1 MLIASLTHGLPTCHT
16 KYARH
21 LNELCRNN
29 IYVSLGK
36 LLNHTHDT
44 DKNLKF
50 WGNITAEILRA
61 KMLKVYPLEV
71 VYLAISLMVVW
82 YRVTENTVGKGPES
96 YGHDN

>member
-1 MLIASLTHGLPTCHT
+1 MLIASLTHGLPTFHT

-44 DKNLKF
+44 DKILKF
-50 WGNITAEILRA
+50 
-61 KMLKVYPLEV
+61 
-71 VYLAISLMVVW
+71 
-82 YRVTENTVGKGPES
+82 
-96 YGHDN
+96 

>member
-1 MLIASLTHGLPTCHT
+1 M
-16 KYARH
+16 
-21 LNELCRNN
+21 
-29 IYVSLGK
+29 YVSLGK

>member
-1 MLIASLTHGLPTCHT
+1 MLIASLTHGLPTFHT

-71 VYLAISLMVVW
+71 VYLAI
-82 YRVTENTVGKGPES
+82 YIS
-96 YGHDN
+96 YGCMVQSNWKYSWQGTW